1 MNSRVCCSFDQTFC
15 QPLQKIHR
23 ALCVG
28 FLCTLL
34 LVVPDAASAATRQVT
49 DMRGKVVT
57 IPADLVRIATIDD
70 GFVEGVLTHLGQINR
85 VAVIGSWSMK
95 RDYSY
100 RFETASGETYEHRGW
115 NTMKFL
121 HPWLD
126 EKVCVNSPQ
135 GDIINFEAL
144 ANANP
149 DVVILRVGDC
159 TVGIGNKE
167 KITKTIDTIEALGLP
182 LVVLYSPTWYQTAD
196 LASMRR
202 EAEVV
207 GALFGQEAAAVAMAD
222 KLAATEHLIRERTA
236 AIPEDQKARVLYFG
250 LHPNVRKQG
259 GAGSV
264 FGVNT
269 PESYIIESVA
279 GARNAFR
286 GNGSGV
292 PMSTE
297 QIYALDPDVIVL
309 PTANGYHP
317 PRELYE
323 APYYVNLQE
332 LRAVKNRRVVAMPWS
347 PMNCARRVE
356 YPLDMLIIAKAAYP
370 DRFADISV
378 YDFAKQLYK
387 DIYGVDDQTAEGLR
401 STQLLDWMRDAGF

>member
-1 MNSRVCCSFDQTFC
+1 M
-15 QPLQKIHR
+15 
-23 ALCVG
+23 
-28 FLCTLL
+28 
-34 LVVPDAASAATRQVT
+34 VPDKEPPMTTILFAKRFGPLAAAFMLMLALAVPSMGATRTIT
-49 DMRGKVVT
+49 DMRDKSVT
-57 IPADLVRIATIDD
+57 LPADIRTIATLDD
-70 GFVEGVLTHLGQINR
+70 GFVEGVLTHIGQIDK

-95 RDYSY
+95 RDYHYS
-100 RFETASGETYEHRGW
+100 FETAKGETYEHRGW

-126 EKVCVNSPQ
+126 DKVCVNSPQ

-159 TVGIGNKE
+159 TVGTGNRE

-182 LVVLYSPTWYQTAD
+182 LVVLYSPTYYQTPN

-202 EAEVV
+202 EAEVI
-207 GALFGQEAAAVAMAD
+207 GSLFGEASRAVALAD
-222 KLAATEHLIRERTA
+222 RLASTETLIRERTA
-236 AIPEDQKARVLYFG
+236 GIPEDQKTRLLYFG
-250 LHPNVRKQG
+250 LHPNVRQKG
-259 GAGSV
+259 GAGTV

-269 PESYIIESVA
+269 PESYIIEDVS

-292 PMSTE
+292 PMSSE

-323 APYYVNLQE
+323 APYYADLQE
-332 LRAVKNRRVVAMPWS
+332 LRAVKQHRVYAMPWS
-347 PMNCARRVE
+347 PMNCSRRVE

-378 YDFAKQLYK
+378 YEFAKTFYK
-387 DIYGVDDQTAEGLR
+387 DVYGVDDKTAEGLR